1 MARYKVLKSVAHSLA
16 HSFTSALNWGDAD
29 YVMGNLLQRARDI
42 GAGTLEIDLISGA
55 AEPSALCTPPVQR
68 AVERYTEWLRRLVM
82 THKSDMRYVAKA
94 TLTIQYDLNVA
105 RPAEYPPT
113 GLESPYECTAEI
125 TDDRGTMWKAVLC
138 DWWVPQPLRPSPTAR
153 RWWEFWKP
161 AA

>member
-1 MARYKVLKSVAHSLA
+1 MARYKVLKSVAHGLA

-42 GAGTLEIDLISGA
+42 GAGTLSIDLVTGQ
-55 AEPSALCTPPVQR
+55 AEPGALCTPPVQR
-68 AVERYTEWLRRLVM
+68 AVEQYTERLRRLVIA
-82 THKSDMRYVAKA
+82 HKSEMRYVAKA

-105 RPAEYPPT
+105 RPSPIGPT
-113 GLESPYECTAEI
+113 ALASPYACTAEI
-125 TDDRGTMWKAVLC
+125 TDDRGTVWKAVLR
-138 DWWVPQPLRPSPTAR
+138 DWWVPEALRSPPAPR